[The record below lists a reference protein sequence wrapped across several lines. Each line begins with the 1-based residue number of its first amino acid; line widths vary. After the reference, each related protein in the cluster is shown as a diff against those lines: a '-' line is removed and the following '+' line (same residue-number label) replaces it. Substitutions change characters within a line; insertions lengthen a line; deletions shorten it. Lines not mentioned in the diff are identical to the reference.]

1 MQKGGEVY
9 LHEGI
14 IRGMNESTRPIIIF
28 RNDDGSFAHGY
39 VLRDEEFVTSL
50 AQLGEGVE
58 RAGGSG

>member
-1 MQKGGEVY
+1 MY